1 MQTMRAPRV
10 EELYSDGPH
19 LATYAF
25 EIGNPDLKKNLKKF
39 MESKILLDIIHL
51 SSMHH

>member
-25 EIGNPDLKKNLKKF
+25 EIGNPDLKSEKIYGIENSIRYNL
-39 MESKILLDIIHL
+39 SI
-51 SSMHH
+51 